1 MTPFSGILPVNK
13 PVGLRSTDC
22 VQKIRRALWRGAK
35 IGHGGT
41 LDSTA
46 SGVLI
51 VLIGRAT
58 RLSNFIM
65 SMPKSY
71 ETVAAFGS
79 RTSTDDAGGE
89 VVARAPFKHITDE
102 MIDSAL
108 CGFMGWRMQ
117 SPPAVSAVHIGGER
131 AHVLARTGREV
142 TPEPKPVCF
151 SRITRLSEIDG
162 DGRVSF
168 RVDCRKGT
176 YIRSFA
182 RDLGER
188 LGSAAH
194 VSALMRTACGPFGI
208 ETAKSAE
215 ELFLMSGEEL
225 AREVTAVP
233 ELETPCPAYNADS
246 AAFTALACGRHV
258 PLSALTRLSFG
269 TEPRPN
275 SPIVI
280 KSREIFSICRAEGK
294 NGTLE
299 LSPDVN
305 IILSGGLES

>member
-46 SGVLI
+46 SGMLI
-51 VLIGRAT
+51 VLIGQAT

-65 SMPKSY
+65 SMPKTY
-71 ETVAAFGS
+71 ETVVSFGT
-79 RTSTDDAGGE
+79 RTSTDDASGE
-89 VVARAPFKHITDE
+89 AVERAPFDHITDE

-131 AHVLARTGREV
+131 AHVLARGGREV

-151 SRITRLSEIDG
+151 SKITRMSDIDG
-162 DGRVSF
+162 EGRVSL

-182 RDLGER
+182 RDLGAR

-194 VSALMRTACGPFGI
+194 VSALARTACGPFRI
-208 ETAKSAE
+208 EAAKGAE
-215 ELFLMSGEEL
+215 ELFAMTAEEL
-225 AREVTAVP
+225 AREVTPVP
-233 ELETPCPAYNADS
+233 ELETPCAAYEADADAF
-246 AAFTALACGRHV
+246 AALSCGRPV
-258 PLSALTRLSFG
+258 ALSALTRLSFG
-269 TEPRPN
+269 AEPRPD
-275 SPIVI
+275 SPAVI
-280 KSREIFSICRAEGK
+280 KSNKIFSICRAAKKG
-294 NGTLE
+294 GTLE

-305 IILSGGLES
+305 IILFGGLE

>member
-22 VQKIRRALWRGAK
+22 VQRIRRALWRGAK

-51 VLIGRAT
+51 VLIGQAT

-65 SMPKSY
+65 SMPKTY
-71 ETVAAFGS
+71 ETVVSFGT
-79 RTSTDDAGGE
+79 RTSTDDASGE
-89 VVARAPFKHITDE
+89 AVERAPFDHITDE

-131 AHVLARTGREV
+131 AHVLARGGRAV

-151 SRITRLSEIDG
+151 SKITRLTDIDG
-162 DGRVSF
+162 EGRVSF
-168 RVDCRKGT
+168 RIGCRKGT

-182 RDLGER
+182 RDLGEQ

-194 VSALMRTACGPFGI
+194 VSSLVRTACGPFAI
-208 ETAKSAE
+208 EAAKGAE
-215 ELFLMSGEEL
+215 ELFTMTAEEL
-225 AREVTAVP
+225 ADEVTPVP
-233 ELETPCPAYNADS
+233 ELETPCAAYRADE
-246 AAFTALACGRHV
+246 TALAALSCGRRV
-258 PLSALTRLSFG
+258 SLTALSRLSFG
-269 TEPRPN
+269 TEPRPD
-275 SPIVI
+275 SPVVI
-280 KSREIFSICRAEGK
+280 KSGKIFSICRAAK
-294 NGTLE
+294 KSGTLE

-305 IILSGGLES
+305 IILSGGLE

>member
-51 VLIGRAT
+51 VLIGQAT

-65 SMPKSY
+65 SMPKTY
-71 ETVAAFGS
+71 ETVVTFGT
-79 RTSTDDAGGE
+79 RTSTDDASGE
-89 VVARAPFKHITDE
+89 AVESAPFGHITDE

-131 AHVLARTGREV
+131 AHVLARGGREV

-151 SRITRLSEIDG
+151 SKITRMSGIDG
-162 DGRVSF
+162 EGRVSF

-182 RDLGER
+182 RDLGAR
-188 LGSAAH
+188 LGSAGH
-194 VSALMRTACGPFGI
+194 VSALARTACGPFRM
-208 ETAKSAE
+208 EAAKGAE
-215 ELFLMSGEEL
+215 ELFAMTAEEL
-225 AREVTAVP
+225 AHEVTPVP
-233 ELETPCPAYNADS
+233 ELETPCAAYEAD
-246 AAFTALACGRHV
+246 AAAYAALSCGRPV
-258 PLSALTRLSFG
+258 ALSALTRLSFG
-269 TEPRPN
+269 AEPRPD
-275 SPIVI
+275 SPAVI
-280 KSREIFSICRAEGK
+280 KSNKIFSICRAAKKG
-294 NGTLE
+294 GTLE

-305 IILSGGLES
+305 IILSGGLE

>member
-51 VLIGRAT
+51 VLIGQAT

-65 SMPKSY
+65 SMPKTY
-71 ETVAAFGS
+71 ETVVTFGT
-79 RTSTDDAGGE
+79 RTSTDDASGD
-89 VVARAPFKHITDE
+89 VVESAPFGHITDE

-131 AHVLARTGREV
+131 AHVLARGGREV

-151 SRITRLSEIDG
+151 SKIERLTNIDG
-162 DGRVSF
+162 EGRVAF
-168 RVDCRKGT
+168 RVYCRKGT

-182 RDLGER
+182 RDLGAR
-188 LGSAAH
+188 LSSAAH
-194 VSALMRTACGPFGI
+194 VSALARTACGPFRI
-208 ETAKSAE
+208 ETAKGAE
-215 ELFLMSGEEL
+215 ELFSMTAEEL
-225 AREVTAVP
+225 SREAAPVP
-233 ELETPCPAYNADS
+233 ELETTCAAYDADDAVFS
-246 AAFTALACGRHV
+246 ALSCGRPAV
-258 PLSALTRLSFG
+258 LSALTRLS
-269 TEPRPN
+269 
-275 SPIVI
+275 
-280 KSREIFSICRAEGK
+280 
-294 NGTLE
+294 
-299 LSPDVN
+299 
-305 IILSGGLES
+305 